1 MKLLRKISKDLIF
14 VLLIALAIIPAV
26 YRLVRPGYFVMQDD
40 LQAFRIQQLD
50 KCIDDN
56 QIPCRWV
63 PDAGYQ
69 YGYPQFN
76 YYPPSVYYLGAILHK
91 VGIQYI
97 DAVKVLFVLGY
108 LISAIAMYVLVNS
121 LFKDRWTGFVSSI
134 LYTYIPYKAVEVY
147 VRGALS
153 EFWALSFFPIILWSL
168 YNLIK
173 TERKKYLIWFS
184 VSTALLLITH
194 TLMSMIFAPVAI
206 IWALYWIII
215 EKKKLLNKDVIM
227 GGLLGFGLSAF
238 FILPVLFERSFV
250 HVESILSGYFDYRQH
265 FVSLFKIF
273 LSREWGY
280 GSSGFPNELLNLS
293 TGTIQWI
300 AGIFAVVLG
309 AFNIKKN
316 KPIAILAFVLGGL
329 ELFVLFM
336 MHMKSSFIW
345 TLLPM
350 LHWLQFPWRFLSI
363 SILLLSILS
372 GILIHFSGKLKYV
385 LGAFLILA
393 AVLLNISFFKEKEW
407 LNISDQEK
415 FSGMYWEK
423 QLTISIFDYLPIY
436 AKLPPIVKAPDKPE
450 VLEGVAKFEY
460 YEKGSNWQS
469 GKVDVTTEN
478 ARLRIPLFDFPGM
491 TVTSDGKVLKHV
503 NDDCRGQEFCL
514 GLVTFDIN
522 KGEHNLRIELK
533 DTPIRTIGNYLTVLS
548 ALYILYLLIKPN
560 GKIS

>member
-1 MKLLRKISKDLIF
+1 
-14 VLLIALAIIPAV
+14 
-26 YRLVRPGYFVMQDD
+26 
-40 LQAFRIQQLD
+40 
-50 KCIDDN
+50 
-56 QIPCRWV
+56 
-63 PDAGYQ
+63 
-69 YGYPQFN
+69 
-76 YYPPSVYYLGAILHK
+76 
-91 VGIQYI
+91 
-97 DAVKVLFVLGY
+97 
-108 LISAIAMYVLVNS
+108 
-121 LFKDRWTGFVSSI
+121 
-134 LYTYIPYKAVEVY
+134 
-147 VRGALS
+147 
-153 EFWALSFFPIILWSL
+153 
-168 YNLIK
+168 
-173 TERKKYLIWFS
+173 
-184 VSTALLLITH
+184 
-194 TLMSMIFAPVAI
+194 
-206 IWALYWIII
+206 
-215 EKKKLLNKDVIM
+215 
-227 GGLLGFGLSAF
+227 
-238 FILPVLFERSFV
+238 
-250 HVESILSGYFDYRQH
+250 
-265 FVSLFKIF
+265 
-273 LSREWGY
+273 
-280 GSSGFPNELLNLS
+280 
-293 TGTIQWI
+293 
-300 AGIFAVVLG
+300 
-309 AFNIKKN
+309 
-316 KPIAILAFVLGGL
+316 
-329 ELFVLFM
+329 
-336 MHMKSSFIW
+336 
-345 TLLPM
+345 
-350 LHWLQFPWRFLSI
+350 
-363 SILLLSILS
+363 
-372 GILIHFSGKLKYV
+372 LKYV